1 MYLQLQW
8 KSRNEHLY
16 FTAVKGQRVY
26 FAIVKEVVEQGIK
39 DYIAAHG
46 IGRDEVLTK
55 IWTCIDHTSQQHN
68 QPDPNIDYGS
78 PLCRLGYLYR
88 HVGLQ
93 ATLFERV
100 LSNDQMLQSTIS
112 NPFDYE
118 ELTICSLG
126 GGPGTE
132 LLGLIKWLSRDNV
145 LIPNRINFTVMDNVN
160 HWAETWTQLARASE
174 QTIQATKGQSHL
186 VIAPTFLAADVLAPS
201 SYSGYPSMFKDTK
214 VVVFNYLLSENQS
227 RLDVAQ
233 PAIAALVDAV
243 GDGCNFVVID
253 RLEQNTKFVQEVV
266 ELFES
271 LFGQVKI
278 EHLGGVMDS
287 DEQAS
292 ELGDELRS
300 RLRSPRLRFWTRISR
315 TPTAFWFTVQK

>member
-1 MYLQLQW
+1 MYF
-8 KSRNEHLY
+8 E
-16 FTAVKGQRVY
+16 
-26 FAIVKEVVEQGIK
+26 IVKKVVEGEIGNYMKAYGIS
-39 DYIAAHG
+39 
-46 IGRDEVLTK
+46 RDEVLTK
-55 IWTCIDHTSQQHN
+55 VWSCIDHTHGEYYKS
-68 QPDPNIDYGS
+68 DPSINYDD
-78 PLCRLGYLYR
+78 PFCRLGYLYR
-88 HVGLQ
+88 YAGIN

-100 LSNDQMLQSTIS
+100 LTEDQMLQSTIS

-243 GDGCNFVVID
+243 SDGCIFVVID
-253 RLEQNTKFVQEVV
+253 RLEKKGNFVNNVV
-266 ELFES
+266 SLFES
-271 LFGQVKI
+271 NFGPVQRRSFSGI
-278 EHLGGVMDS
+278 MDS
-287 DEQAS
+287 DEQKS
-292 ELGDELRS
+292 EMGNELIAKLGYPRIDFRAYPNG
-300 RLRSPRLRFWTRISR
+300 SPRV
-315 TPTAFWFTVQK
+315 FWFTVKS